1 MVDQNPKRSQEPPVW
16 LLFSA
21 GSAISALA
29 FPALILILG
38 ILLPFDIISANGIIA
53 FSHHW
58 LGKLVILA
66 LAIFPMWMGLHRVHH
81 GMHDV
86 KLHVPNGGLIFYG
99 LAAIYSIAV
108 IALVIAI

>member
-21 GSAISALA
+21 GSAVSALA

-38 ILLPFDIISANGIIA
+38 ILLPFGITSPDSIIA

-58 LGKLVILA
+58 LGKLVILV

-86 KLHVPNGGLIFYG
+86 KLHMPNGGLIFYG
-99 LAAIYSIAV
+99 LAAIYSIVVIGAV
-108 IALVIAI
+108 IAI